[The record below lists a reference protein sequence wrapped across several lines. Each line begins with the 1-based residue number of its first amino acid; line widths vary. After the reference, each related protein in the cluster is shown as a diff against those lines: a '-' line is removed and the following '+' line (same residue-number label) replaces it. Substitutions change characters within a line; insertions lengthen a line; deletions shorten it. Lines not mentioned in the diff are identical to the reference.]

1 MTASPPLVHAFRQPV
16 RAVARAVGKAGAK
29 PLLAR
34 PTELA
39 AAPCPVV
46 PSRDLPAT
54 PLAPKIISPT
64 QLGPAA
70 ATPVRRGGPR
80 GAVLVSTA
88 LHLGLLGGYAVFAA
102 PARPLLVPDL
112 ETAEVALISEAQF
125 LALTAPQPQIVMA
138 AMPALLAPAP
148 TPDLAAMPPADAPPL
163 VAPAPE
169 PAPEPAS
176 LSVPPA
182 LPIPALPA
190 AEPPPPAPEPLA
202 AAPAAPAPKPKPKPQ
217 KAKAAAAAKDS
228 AKADPAPTPAKAK
241 PAQKAAQKAAQKSA
255 EKPTQKAAAQA
266 APAPSAS
273 GVSAGEA
280 KALKADWGAKVRARI
295 NRKVALPAD
304 STPGTVKVRLEIAAS
319 GKLLAVGIAQSSGQ
333 PALDAA
339 AIKAVK
345 AAAPFARAPKGLGE
359 PSYSFSLPI
368 TFKS

>member
-1 MTASPPLVHAFRQPV
+1 MTASPPLVHALRQPV

-54 PLAPKIISPT
+54 PLAPKIISPKP
-64 QLGPAA
+64 LGPAA
-70 ATPVRRGGPR
+70 PTPVRRGGPR

-138 AMPALLAPAP
+138 AMPALAVP
-148 TPDLAAMPPADAPPL
+148 TPTPTPALATMPPADAPQPL
-163 VAPAPE
+163 VAPASE
-169 PAPEPAS
+169 PVS
-176 LSVPPA
+176 LSVPAA

-202 AAPAAPAPKPKPKPQ
+202 AAPAAPAPKPKPQ
-217 KAKAAAAAKDS
+217 KAKAAPAVKDS
-228 AKADPAPTPAKAK
+228 AKADPTPAKAK
-241 PAQKAAQKAAQKSA
+241 PAQKPS
-255 EKPTQKAAAQA
+255 AQA
-266 APAPSAS
+266 AAAPSAPS
-273 GVSAGEA
+273 PSTAGISAGEA

-339 AIKAVK
+339 ALKAVK
-345 AAAPFARAPKGLGE
+345 SAAPFARAPKGLGE

>member
-1 MTASPPLVHAFRQPV
+1 MTASPPLVHALRQPV
-16 RAVARAVGKAGAK
+16 RAVARAVGKARAK

-64 QLGPAA
+64 PVGPAA

-138 AMPALLAPAP
+138 AMPALAVPAP
-148 TPDLAAMPPADAPPL
+148 TPTSTPTPALAAMPPADAPQLL

-169 PAPEPAS
+169 PVS
-176 LSVPPA
+176 LSVPAA

-217 KAKAAAAAKDS
+217 KAKAAPAVKDS
-228 AKADPAPTPAKAK
+228 AKADPTPAKAK
-241 PAQKAAQKAAQKSA
+241 PAQ
-255 EKPTQKAAAQA
+255 KPTQKAAAQA
-266 APAPSAS
+266 APAPAAPAPSTA
-273 GVSAGEA
+273 GISAGEA

-339 AIKAVK
+339 ALRAVK
-345 AAAPFARAPKGLGE
+345 SAAPFARAPKGLGE

>member
-1 MTASPPLVHAFRQPV
+1 MTASPPLVHALRQPV

-64 QLGPAA
+64 PLGPAA
-70 ATPVRRGGPR
+70 PTPVRRGGPR

-138 AMPALLAPAP
+138 AMPALAVP
-148 TPDLAAMPPADAPPL
+148 TPTSTPTLAAMPPADAPQPL

-169 PAPEPAS
+169 PVS
-176 LSVPPA
+176 LSVPAA

-217 KAKAAAAAKDS
+217 KAKAAPAVKDS
-228 AKADPAPTPAKAK
+228 AKADPTPAKAK
-241 PAQKAAQKAAQKSA
+241 PAQ
-255 EKPTQKAAAQA
+255 KPTQKAAAQA
-266 APAPSAS
+266 APAPAAPAPSTA
-273 GVSAGEA
+273 GISAGEA

-339 AIKAVK
+339 ALKAVK
-345 AAAPFARAPKGLGE
+345 SAAPFARAPKGLGE

>member
-1 MTASPPLVHAFRQPV
+1 MTASPPLVHALRQPV

-64 QLGPAA
+64 PLGPAA
-70 ATPVRRGGPR
+70 PTPVRRGGPR

-138 AMPALLAPAP
+138 AMPALAVP
-148 TPDLAAMPPADAPPL
+148 TPTSTPTPTLAAMLPADAPQPL

-169 PAPEPAS
+169 PVS
-176 LSVPPA
+176 LSVPAA

-217 KAKAAAAAKDS
+217 KAKAAPAVKDS
-228 AKADPAPTPAKAK
+228 AKADPTPAKAK
-241 PAQKAAQKAAQKSA
+241 PAQKPAQKPA
-255 EKPTQKAAAQA
+255 EKPAQKAAAQA
-266 APAPSAS
+266 APAPSTA
-273 GVSAGEA
+273 GISAGEA

-339 AIKAVK
+339 ALKAVK
-345 AAAPFARAPKGLGE
+345 SAAPFARAPKGLGE